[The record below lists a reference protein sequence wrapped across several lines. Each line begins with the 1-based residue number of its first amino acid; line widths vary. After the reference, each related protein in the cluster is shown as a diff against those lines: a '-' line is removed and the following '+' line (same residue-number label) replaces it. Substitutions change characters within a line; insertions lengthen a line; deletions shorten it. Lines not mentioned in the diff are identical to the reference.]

1 MYFNEDQYWGRLL
14 KVFTNDEE
22 NNNAERVEIKFLC
35 KKCEAWDFPSKE
47 DQQIIESKFVFMGP
61 CKPQELT
68 KVGHFFDDEKASL
81 LYKYIKSKK

>member
-22 NNNAERVEIKFLC
+22 NNNAERVEIKLLR

-47 DQQIIESKFVFMGP
+47 DQQIIESKLVFMGP
-61 CKPQELT
+61 CKRQNSRKLGT
-68 KVGHFFDDEKASL
+68 FL
-81 LYKYIKSKK
+81 MMKKLPYCINI

>member
-1 MYFNEDQYWGRLL
+1 M
-14 KVFTNDEE
+14 FTYGEKND
-22 NNNAERVEIKFLC
+22 NAERVDIKLLR

-47 DQQIIESKFVFMGP
+47 DQQIIELKFVFMGP
-61 CKPQELT
+61 CKPQELR